1 MRGDHARGGDAS
13 CEFAEFDGADAAAFA
28 GVGMPHGLG
37 DVPEEDGAGI
47 GCEVGEA
54 FGFWPEGVPALVVG
68 AELAEAPGP
77 GGKQPLGLAL
87 PPGEGEVEAGEGC
100 EGGGVFAGG
109 GEEVLGL
116 LGEVGGGAEGEA
128 GHDGAVDAGPAEG
141 GQEGGGIGE
150 FRAGIAIHFGEG
162 GVAFGELGAACGL
175 RRREEVGVRI
185 DEAHHGVMVAGGWRR
200 TGGVGPERMLSK
212 VFEGAKRSIDTNGR
226 CGAVSRHLHAWPIC
240 AIECVNRLC
249 NARGFTALSEYWD
262 RFWRERRSRRRFLGA
277 ATGAA
282 AGAAGLALVGCGDD
296 DDDEAA
302 TPTSAATA
310 TTGPAATP
318 TPSDPYANAK
328 RGGVL
333 KVDSTGDPPTIDPYG
348 NLSFLTKGFS
358 AYVYSRLFRYNTGI
372 GVKQADLRPVG
383 DLAQSA
389 EASPDGLT
397 WTVKLRTDAKFHN
410 VAPVNGRAVDTD
422 DVKYSWGRATA
433 ETNTNR
439 SQVAFVDSVQ
449 YPDKQ
454 TVVFK
459 LKEPNAAFLDVLADA
474 NLVWIMPKEADGGF
488 DPAKTAIGSG
498 PWVLQSYTPSVG
510 FKFTK
515 NPAWHFKGFPL
526 MDGVEIAII
535 PEYANRLAQFQAG
548 NTDISGLNSED
559 LVNVKNALPKVQL
572 YGEVSQLLS
581 ILYMDP
587 NPDSPWN
594 KDPRVR
600 LAISMAMDRDALLDL
615 AYNVKKLKAAGLA
628 VSERWNNLIPAG
640 MERFWL
646 DPKSSAQGETAKYF
660 KYDVAEA
667 KKLLAAAGYPDGFST
682 VYQYTANRYGSAF
695 NAVAE
700 ANIQYLNAIGI
711 KTQTDVQDYSSKYI
725 TQTFTGNFTGI
736 AFGYETPFPEGGSY
750 PIRLFTDNPLNHS
763 RIKDPELEDLAR
775 KQQRELDFEKRRELF
790 YEIQRKNAAKMWYI
804 PQNMGAGTGWTGY
817 QEWVKN
823 IGVQTVP
830 GSYGAATEELPYFW
844 LDKG

>member
-1 MRGDHARGGDAS
+1 M
-13 CEFAEFDGADAAAFA
+13 
-28 GVGMPHGLG
+28 
-37 DVPEEDGAGI
+37 
-47 GCEVGEA
+47 
-54 FGFWPEGVPALVVG
+54 
-68 AELAEAPGP
+68 
-77 GGKQPLGLAL
+77 
-87 PPGEGEVEAGEGC
+87 
-100 EGGGVFAGG
+100 
-109 GEEVLGL
+109 
-116 LGEVGGGAEGEA
+116 
-128 GHDGAVDAGPAEG
+128 
-141 GQEGGGIGE
+141 
-150 FRAGIAIHFGEG
+150 
-162 GVAFGELGAACGL
+162 
-175 RRREEVGVRI
+175 
-185 DEAHHGVMVAGGWRR
+185 
-200 TGGVGPERMLSK
+200 
-212 VFEGAKRSIDTNGR
+212 
-226 CGAVSRHLHAWPIC
+226 
-240 AIECVNRLC
+240 
-249 NARGFTALSEYWD
+249 SEYWD

-296 DDDEAA
+296 DDDDGGA
-302 TPTSAATA
+302 TPTAGGATA
-310 TTGPAATP
+310 TSAPAATP

-328 RGGVL
+328 RGGIL
-333 KVDSTGDPPTIDPYG
+333 KVDSTGDPPSIDPYG
-348 NLSFLTKGFS
+348 NLSFLTKGFA

-397 WTVKLRTDAKFHN
+397 WTVKLKPNLKFHN
-410 VAPVNGRAVDTD
+410 VAPVNGRAITTEDITF
-422 DVKYSWGRATA
+422 SWGKMTA
-433 ETNTNR
+433 ETSANR
-439 SQVAFVDSVQ
+439 SQVAFVDRMET
-449 YPDKQ
+449 PDAS

-459 LKEPNAAFLDVLADA
+459 LKEPNAAFLDVFADA
-474 NLVWIMPKEADGGF
+474 NLFWVMPKEAAGGSGGF
-488 DPAKTAIGSG
+488 DPTKVAIGSG

-510 FKFTK
+510 FKFAK
-515 NPAWHFKGFPL
+515 NPNWHFSGFPL

-548 NTDISGLNSED
+548 NTDISGLNAED

-581 ILYMDP
+581 FFYMDS

-600 LAISMAMDRDALLDL
+600 QAISMSTDRAALLDL
-615 AYNVKKLKAAGLA
+615 AYNVKKLKDAGLA

-640 MERFWL
+640 LERFWL
-646 DPKSSAQGETAKYF
+646 DPLSSAQGETSKYF
-660 KYDVAEA
+660 KYDPAEA

-711 KTQTDVQDYSSKYI
+711 KTTTDVQDYSSKYI

-736 AFGYETPFPEGGSY
+736 AFGYETPFPEAGSY
-750 PIRLFTDNPLNHS
+750 PIRFFTDNPLNHS
-763 RIKDPELEDLAR
+763 KVKDPELEQLA
-775 KQQRELDFEKRRELF
+775 KQQQRELDPAKRKEIF
-790 YEIQRKNAAKMWYI
+790 FEIQRKNAAKMWYI

-830 GSYGAATEELPYFW
+830 GSYGAPTEELPYFW
-844 LDKG
+844 LDKA